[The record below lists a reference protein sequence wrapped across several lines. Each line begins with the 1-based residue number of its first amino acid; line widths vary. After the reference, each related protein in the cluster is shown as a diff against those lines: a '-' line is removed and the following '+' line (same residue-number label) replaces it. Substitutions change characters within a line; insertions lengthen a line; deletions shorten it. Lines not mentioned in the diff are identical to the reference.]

1 MKSNLE
7 MKVIDRNTII
17 KLIYILDD
25 IKVQLRGVET
35 IERRADKHEIKDR
48 GDVEALHN
56 SS

>member
-1 MKSNLE
+1 
-7 MKVIDRNTII
+7 MKVIDCNTII

>member
-1 MKSNLE
+1 MKSKLG
-7 MKVIDRNTII
+7 MKVIDCNTII

-35 IERRADKHEIKDR
+35 IERRTDKHEIKDR